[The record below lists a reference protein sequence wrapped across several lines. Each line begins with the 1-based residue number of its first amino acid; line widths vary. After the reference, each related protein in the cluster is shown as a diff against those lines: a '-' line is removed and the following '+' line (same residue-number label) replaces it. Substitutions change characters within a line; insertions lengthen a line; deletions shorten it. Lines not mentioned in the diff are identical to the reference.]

1 MSPRAQRAGRRS
13 GPCSAAG
20 SPAAKSPPETVGER
34 DQDRQAEEETM
45 AELMAGVTAH
55 LEPPPPS
62 DTPSPP
68 TGLGCASRQE
78 TAAGIPTALAT
89 EQLMRRAEVQE
100 TSRGE
105 ASAAAAVERGNV
117 AAATTSVEM
126 VGEAAAAAEMP
137 EEAVTALGRAGRTDA
152 VFGGGS
158 TSRSANHQGAQ
169 QQTLELGLAVDREP
183 SEAATL
189 SASPAPVPAAVL
201 AAVMTAAT
209 AAGNLVDAPIEEEA
223 SVAAVSAGTSAAA
236 EGADTQE
243 RDQAAS
249 GRRGHGT
256 GAPGRAAQGRGG
268 RKLRAQPAP
277 RRPGAGLGPGA
288 PGPLWG
294 WSEQEQSPLS
304 PERRS
309 PSVGQERGGGDEEA
323 DVRHVAGHNAPEAAT
338 TQGPQTDEGGGTMR
352 AGPGKERRAVGP
364 EEEDARQEG
373 EEGAGAQSSA
383 EGRRL

>member
-288 PGPLWG
+288 LGPLWG
-294 WSEQEQSPLS
+294 WK
-304 PERRS
+304 
-309 PSVGQERGGGDEEA
+309 
-323 DVRHVAGHNAPEAAT
+323 RHR
-338 TQGPQTDEGGGTMR
+338 TDEGGGTMR